1 MKNGST
7 LVEMYPGN
15 SNTDNYIRW
24 CKIANI
30 KYKRLC
36 INITTGN
43 VNDFRNTTVNINDN
57 QLQAIQLS
65 I

>member
-1 MKNGST
+1 MS
-7 LVEMYPGN
+7 LIEMYPGN

-36 INITTGN
+36 INITSGN
-43 VNDFRNTTVNINDN
+43 ASNFRNATVNINDE
-57 QLQAIQLS
+57 QLQVIQLN